1 MFPMK
6 GNPLGSSFASS
17 RGVNQRPGSTDTE
30 KDRAKAEKD
39 RIGVTDGWM
48 YLPFN
53 GGAPWD
59 LHHFAR
65 SHTKIACSEGEGRY
79 QNLNNLMD

>member
-1 MFPMK
+1 MMEGPTYVSILLFPMK
-6 GNPLGSSFASS
+6 GNPLGSSLASS

-59 LHHFAR
+59 LHQFVR
-65 SHTKIACSEGEGRY
+65 SHTKNS
-79 QNLNNLMD
+79 MF

>member
-1 MFPMK
+1 VSLLERSKSMH
-6 GNPLGSSFASS
+6 
-17 RGVNQRPGSTDTE
+17 RSTDAE

-53 GGAPWD
+53 GGAPVGSPSFYA
-59 LHHFAR
+59 L
-65 SHTKIACSEGEGRY
+65 SHDE
-79 QNLNNLMD
+79 